1 LASKYEPLR
10 VWLDRQTQDRVRLS
24 FREIETIL
32 GFPLPGSARVLA
44 QWWANVAG
52 SHVQASAWMGAGWR
66 ACQVDVPGEQVS
78 FERARRTQDAAA
90 EAAPQPSGL
99 SDTGAVFR
107 LDDAIV
113 IDPALLRGGAIRML
127 EDYRD
132 AEGGSLADAVVGL
145 LNAMAL
151 ERRRQ
156 LIDWFRANSPT
167 VPGDSTMLIREDRDG
182 R

>member
-1 LASKYEPLR
+1 MASKYEPLR
-10 VWLDRQTQDRVRLS
+10 LWLDRQTPDRVRLS
-24 FREIETIL
+24 FRDIEAIL
-32 GFPLPGSARVLA
+32 GFSLPASARVLA

-52 SHVQASAWMGAGWR
+52 SHVQASAWMSAGWR
-66 ACQVDVPGEQVS
+66 ACQVDVAGEQVS
-78 FERARRTQDAAA
+78 FEPARRPRDVAA
-90 EAAPQPSGL
+90 EPQQQAGV

-107 LDDAIV
+107 LDSAIV

-127 EDYRD
+127 EDYCD
-132 AEGGSLADAVVGL
+132 AEGGSLADAAVGL

-156 LIDWFRANSPT
+156 LIEWFRANSPT
-167 VPGDSTMLIREDRDG
+167 VQGDSTALIREDRDA

>member
-1 LASKYEPLR
+1 MASKYEPLR
-10 VWLDRQTQDRVRLS
+10 LWLGRQTQDRVRLS
-24 FREIETIL
+24 FQDIEAIL
-32 GFPLPGSARVLA
+32 GFSLPGSARSLA

-52 SHVQASAWMGAGWR
+52 SHVQASAWVSAGWR
-66 ACQVDVPGEQVS
+66 ACQVDVAGEQVS
-78 FERARRTQDAAA
+78 FERARRTRDVVA
-90 EAAPQPSGL
+90 EPTQEQAGV

-107 LDDAIV
+107 LDNAIV

-167 VPGDSTMLIREDRDG
+167 VQGDSTALIREDRDA

>member
-1 LASKYEPLR
+1 MASKYEPLR
-10 VWLDRQTQDRVRLS
+10 LWLERQTQDRVRLS
-24 FREIETIL
+24 FQEVEAVL
-32 GFPLPGSARVLA
+32 GFSLPGSARALA

-66 ACQVDVPGEQVS
+66 ACQIDVAGEQVS
-78 FERARRTQDAAA
+78 FERVRRAVA
-90 EAAPQPSGL
+90 EPAPQQAGV

-107 LDDAIV
+107 QDSEIV
-113 IDPALLRGGAIRML
+113 IDPARLRGGAIRML

-132 AEGGSLADAVVGL
+132 ADGGSLADAVVGL

-167 VPGDSTMLIREDRDG
+167 APGDSTALIREDRDA